1 MPRSLGDLWFT
12 ERERE
17 LVQIPLRSAAITSF
31 TMGNKTLQA
40 AVLLMNS
47 VMIDTRKRRENTAPN
62 GARLPNGFML

>member
-1 MPRSLGDLWFT
+1 MIHEQRKRISALLA
-12 ERERE
+12 
-17 LVQIPLRSAAITSF
+17 VQIPSRSAAITSF